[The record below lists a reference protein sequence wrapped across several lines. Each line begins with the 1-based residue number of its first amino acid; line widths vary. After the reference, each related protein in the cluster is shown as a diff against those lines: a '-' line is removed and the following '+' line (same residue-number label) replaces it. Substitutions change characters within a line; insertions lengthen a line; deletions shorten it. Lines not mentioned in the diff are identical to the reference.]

1 MKYNILPVLLAA
13 FALSACGEDDQADSA
28 PTALQPESG
37 AVETTE
43 IKEEKAMEKSQSITG
58 SIVYKDM
65 EGGFYALVTES
76 GEHYTLQGLDKKYHQ
91 NGLVVKV
98 TGQPMPDVM
107 TITMFGTVFKVADVE
122 IISDAMVKPINPTH

>member
-1 MKYNILPVLLAA
+1 MNYKALTMLLAA
-13 FALSACGEDDQADSA
+13 LTLTACGEDDTAAADDSSVK
-28 PTALQPESG
+28 PEAD
-37 AVETTE
+37 AVETMSV
-43 IKEEKAMEKSQSITG
+43 KEESAMEESQSIIG

-65 EGGFYALVTES
+65 EGGFYALVTKN
-76 GEHYTLQGLDKKYHQ
+76 GDHYTLQGLDKKYHQ

-107 TITMFGTVFKVADVE
+107 SITMFGTVFKVADVE

>member
-1 MKYNILPVLLAA
+1 MNYKALMILLGSLTLA
-13 FALSACGEDDQADSA
+13 ACGEDDTAANADNA
-28 PTALQPESG
+28 IKPESG
-37 AVETTE
+37 AVETTA
-43 IKEEKAMEKSQSITG
+43 IKEESEMEKSQAITG

-65 EGGFYALVTES
+65 EGGFYALVTEN
-76 GEHYTLQGLDKKYHQ
+76 GDHYTLKGLDKKYHQ

-107 TITMFGTVFKVADVE
+107 SITMFGTVFKVADVE